1 MNLKLVSNF
10 WDRGYAMQ
18 TSKTQLSM
26 TNNIPL
32 EDLETY
38 QLSLE
43 IGEYAWKLVDT
54 LESFPK
60 RTLGGQFVEAADS
73 IAANIAE
80 GYGRYYY
87 KDRKQF
93 CYYSRGSL
101 METKAW
107 ATKAMNRKLISKDE
121 FEALVEKLK
130 ALHLKLN
137 TYIKKLKQGAQSQN
151 I

>member
-1 MNLKLVSNF
+1 
-10 WDRGYAMQ
+10 
-18 TSKTQLSM
+18 
-26 TNNIPL
+26 
-32 EDLETY
+32 
-38 QLSLE
+38 
-43 IGEYAWKLVDT
+43 
-54 LESFPK
+54 
-60 RTLGGQFVEAADS
+60 
-73 IAANIAE
+73 
-80 GYGRYYY
+80 
-87 KDRKQF
+87 
-93 CYYSRGSL
+93 